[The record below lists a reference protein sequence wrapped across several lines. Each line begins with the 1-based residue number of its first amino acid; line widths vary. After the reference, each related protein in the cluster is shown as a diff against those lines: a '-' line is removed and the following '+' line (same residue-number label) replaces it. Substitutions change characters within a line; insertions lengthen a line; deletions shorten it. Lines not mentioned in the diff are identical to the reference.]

1 MSSWRWVWTAVVV
14 LVLAFAAG
22 AGLEGPHAERLNAAL
37 AAEPDGP
44 PSPEIRALAASTVP
58 WVLGHAVTFMVLGV
72 MVNMVNKPGAP
83 VSVLVIAVGALVG
96 GLLGLVGSR
105 R

>member
-1 MSSWRWVWTAVVV
+1 MIRPTLLTAAVW
-14 LVLAFAAG
+14 L
-22 AGLEGPHAERLNAAL
+22 AL
-37 AAEPDGP
+37 AGHANAETPADT
-44 PSPEIRALAASTVP
+44 SAASTVP
-58 WVLGHAVTFMVLGV
+58 WVLGHAVTFMALGV